1 MRIGEGYGG
10 PPRIHQWDGSPPCEK
25 LMIPGHKERFFME
38 PLDSDYEYVV
48 YRSDPKTRFNW
59 LYIIPTLGVLWL
71 LYLFAAATFQFSVSS
86 VVDTVMGLM
95 LVIFFVIAGLLFWA
109 LAPKENR

>member
-1 MRIGEGYGG
+1 
-10 PPRIHQWDGSPPCEK
+10 
-25 LMIPGHKERFFME
+25 ME

-48 YRSDPKTRFNW
+48 YRSDTKARFNW

-71 LYLFAAATFQFSVSS
+71 VYLFAAAAFQFSVVS

-95 LVIFFVIAGLLFWA
+95 LVVLCVLAGLLFWA

>member
-1 MRIGEGYGG
+1 
-10 PPRIHQWDGSPPCEK
+10 
-25 LMIPGHKERFFME
+25 ME

-48 YRSDPKTRFNW
+48 YQSNPKARFNW

-71 LYLFAAATFQFSVSS
+71 LYLFAAAAFQFSVSS

-95 LVIFFVIAGLLFWA
+95 LVVFFASVGLLFWA
-109 LAPKENR
+109 LAPKGNR

>member
-1 MRIGEGYGG
+1 
-10 PPRIHQWDGSPPCEK
+10 
-25 LMIPGHKERFFME
+25 ME

-71 LYLFAAATFQFSVSS
+71 LYLVAATAFQFSISS

-95 LVIFFVIAGLLFWA
+95 LLVLFVLAGLLFWA

>member
-1 MRIGEGYGG
+1 
-10 PPRIHQWDGSPPCEK
+10 
-25 LMIPGHKERFFME
+25 ME
-38 PLDSDYEYVV
+38 PLGSDYEYIV

-59 LYIIPTLGVLWL
+59 LYILPTLGVLWL
-71 LYLFAAATFQFSVSS
+71 VYLFAAAAFQFSVTN

-95 LVIFFVIAGLLFWA
+95 LVVLFVLAGLLFWA

>member
-1 MRIGEGYGG
+1 
-10 PPRIHQWDGSPPCEK
+10 
-25 LMIPGHKERFFME
+25 ME
-38 PLDSDYEYVV
+38 PLDSAYEYVV

-71 LYLFAAATFQFSVSS
+71 VYLFAAAAFQFSVTN

-95 LVIFFVIAGLLFWA
+95 LVVLFVLAGLLFWA

>member
-1 MRIGEGYGG
+1 
-10 PPRIHQWDGSPPCEK
+10 
-25 LMIPGHKERFFME
+25 ME

-48 YRSDPKTRFNW
+48 YRSDPKARFNW
-59 LYIIPTLGVLWL
+59 LYIIPTLGVFWL
-71 LYLFAAATFQFSVSS
+71 LYLFAAAAFQFSVSS

-95 LVIFFVIAGLLFWA
+95 LVVLFVVAGILFWA